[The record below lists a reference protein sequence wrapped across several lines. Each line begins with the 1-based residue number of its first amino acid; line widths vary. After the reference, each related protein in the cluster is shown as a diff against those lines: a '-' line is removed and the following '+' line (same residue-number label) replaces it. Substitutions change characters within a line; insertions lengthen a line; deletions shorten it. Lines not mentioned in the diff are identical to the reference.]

1 MPCIVIDFNFNIIHL
16 ISSIIMDFPY
26 EPKIIF
32 IIPVILII
40 NIIIIIVIIIII
52 IIIIHFH
59 SNHIVS
65 IQLHLDFNRQVIIH
79 LH

>member
-40 NIIIIIVIIIII
+40 IIIIIIVIIII

>member
-52 IIIIHFH
+52 IIIHFH